1 MPYRLSGN
9 CVKKTSGETVK
20 CHPTRAEAVA
30 HLRALYKNVEDA
42 KESRMLTPKEF
53 TSKFKVQEKDFAYAR
68 EETWVVD
75 SATSA
80 LSYLMSVARQEM
92 YMQEASDTKEVIA
105 MIKSL
110 LAFMSDQMDEMNQA
124 VANAEM
130 EDMVMYKDANA
141 QFLTTKES
149 DGKYRWTMIT
159 GSAFEDKDG
168 EIISTKAF
176 ERDCDEMEL
185 TGDYGEL
192 LWWHCDGTQ
201 HATDK
206 EARPYIPLGV
216 CDTSFVYEKLNIE
229 SGTYYDNQIGEH
241 FESHSK
247 EFGASKSF
255 YHKEDEP
262 TDEGVYT
269 FIRTKERSLLPRTKE
284 ANLLTRLFGQKEKE
298 MADNKQRIDAL
309 KEKLGEDKVTELLEQ
324 GKAMSKKAEEF
335 LASKE
340 KKEET
345 KVEEK
350 VEAVATKELTDAI
363 ATLKE
368 ATESNLVSLKEMK
381 VSVDSVVAKFKE
393 LEEANKEILALKENM
408 AQTQGAVAT
417 LMGFTPKGFS
427 KFEASKE
434 GKEAELTEE
443 QKKLAAKVKE
453 ASVNKSDLDYL
464 SAWIMTGEHA

>member
-1 MPYRLSGN
+1 MPYQLSGN

-20 CHPTRAEAVA
+20 CHKTGAEAVA
-30 HLRALYKNVEDA
+30 HLRALYANVEDA

-53 TSKFKVQEKDFAYAR
+53 VTKFKVQEKDFSYAQA
-68 EETWVVD
+68 ETWGVSD
-75 SATSA
+75 AASAF
-80 LSYLMSVARQEM
+80 SYLMSVVRSEIA
-92 YMQEASDTKEVIA
+92 MQEADDAKEILS
-105 MIKSL
+105 MMQNL
-110 LAFMSDQMDEMNQA
+110 LSFMNDQIDEMRGA
-124 VANAEM
+124 IDESAM
-130 EDMVMYKDANA
+130 EDMVMYKDAQS

-159 GSAFEDKDG
+159 GSAFQDRDG

-176 ERDCDEMEL
+176 ECDCDEMEL

-206 EARPYIPLGV
+206 EARPYIPLGD

-241 FESHSK
+241 FETHSK

-255 YHKEDEP
+255 YHREDEP
-262 TDEGVYT
+262 NEEGVYT

-298 MADNKQRIDAL
+298 MADNKERIKAL
-309 KEKLGEDKVTELLEQ
+309 AEKLGEDKVNELLEQ

-345 KVEEK
+345 KTKEK
-350 VEAVATKELTDAI
+350 VEAVVTKELQDAINGLKEASEKSAKDLTDLLTATKEAQE
-363 ATLKE
+363 KE
-368 ATESNLVSLKEMK
+368 TKNLV
-381 VSVDSVVAKFKE
+381 A
-393 LEEANKEILALKENM
+393 EITALKENM

-443 QKKLAAKVKE
+443 QKKLAAKIKE
-453 ASVNKSDLDYL
+453 SNSNKGDLEAL
-464 SAWIMTGEHA
+464 SAWIMTGERA

>member
-1 MPYRLSGN
+1 
-9 CVKKTSGETVK
+9 
-20 CHPTRAEAVA
+20 
-30 HLRALYKNVEDA
+30 
-42 KESRMLTPKEF
+42 MLTPKEF

-340 KKEET
+340 KKEQEET

-350 VEAVATKELTDAI
+350 VEAVATKELQDAI
-363 ATLKE
+363 NGLKE
-368 ATESNLVSLKEMK
+368 TSEKATKELTDLVTTMKEAQEKETKNLV
-381 VSVDSVVAKFKE
+381 A
-393 LEEANKEILALKENM
+393 EITALKENM

-443 QKKLAAKVKE
+443 QKKLADKVKE
-453 ASVNKSDLDYL
+453 ASGNKSDLDYL

>member
-1 MPYRLSGN
+1 MPYKLSGN

-20 CHPTRAEAVA
+20 CHKTRTEAVS
-30 HLRALYKNVEDA
+30 HLRALYANVEDA
-42 KESRMLTPKEF
+42 KESSMSEP
-53 TSKFKVQEKDFAYAR
+53 V
-68 EETWVVD
+68 ET
-75 SATSA
+75 
-80 LSYLMSVARQEM
+80 
-92 YMQEASDTKEVIA
+92 
-105 MIKSL
+105 MIM
-110 LAFMSDQMDEMNQA
+110 FQ
-124 VANAEM
+124 
-130 EDMVMYKDANA
+130 DAQS

-159 GSAFEDKDG
+159 GSAFQDRDG

-206 EARPYIPLGV
+206 EARPYIPLGK

-229 SGTYYDNQIGEH
+229 SGTYYENQIGEH
-241 FESHSK
+241 FETHSK

-255 YHKEDEP
+255 YHREDEP
-262 TDEGVYT
+262 NEEGVYT

-298 MADNKQRIDAL
+298 MADNKERIKAL
-309 KEKLGEDKVTELLEQ
+309 AEKLGEEKVNELLEQ
-324 GKAMSKKAEEF
+324 GKAMSQKAEEF

-340 KKEET
+340 KKEEP
-345 KVEEK
+345 KEEK

-368 ATESNLVSLKEMK
+368 TTESTLVSLKEMK

-434 GKEAELTEE
+434 GNEAELTPE
-443 QKKLAAKVKE
+443 QKKLADKVKE
-453 ASVNKSDLDYL
+453 ASGNKSDLDYL
-464 SAWIMTGEHA
+464 STWIITGERA